1 MKMKEQLNDWMPF
14 LKREAEL
21 GNPDAMAIL
30 STMHRDGFGAEKN
43 QELADHYDEME
54 KNADPFNL
62 DDEDLSDNPWA
73 KPSVDV

>member
-1 MKMKEQLNDWMPF
+1 MGMKKTLNDWMPF

-30 STMHRDGFGAEKN
+30 SRMHRDGFGAEKS

-54 KNADPFNL
+54 ANADPFNL
-62 DDEDLSDNPWA
+62 DDEDLSDNHWA
-73 KPSVDV
+73 GESVDV

>member
-30 STMHRDGFGAEKN
+30 STMHRDGFGAEKS

-62 DDEDLSDNPWA
+62 DDEDLLDNSWA
-73 KPSVDV
+73 GESVDL